1 MSNIHPTAIVDPKAK
16 IGENVSIG
24 PYSVISDNVEIG
36 ENCQIGTQVV
46 ILPGAR
52 IGRECKIYHHAV
64 ISEIPQDLKF
74 GGEET
79 TAEIGDRTVIRE
91 FVTINRGTQQ
101 HWKTVVGSD
110 CLLMAYVHVAHD
122 CIIGDHVIM
131 ANAVNL
137 AGHVQIEDWVIM
149 GGMVG
154 VLQFSRIGQHSI
166 IGGQFRVSK
175 DVPPYIMAARE
186 PLAYEGL
193 NRVGLKRRNF
203 APETI
208 LALKRAYNLIYHS
221 EYNVSD
227 ALRKIEETTGLMIP
241 EVQNVIDFIKTSSRG
256 IIH

>member
-1 MSNIHPTAIVDPKAK
+1 MVKIHPTAIVDSGAQ

-24 PYSVISDNVEIG
+24 PYSVISGNVEIG
-36 ENCQIGTQVV
+36 DNCQIGTQTV

-52 IGRECKIYHHAV
+52 IGRDCKIFHHAV

-74 GGEET
+74 AGEET
-79 TAEIGDRTVIRE
+79 TAEVGDRTVIRE
-91 FVTINRGTQQ
+91 FVTINRGTSQ
-101 HWKTVVGSD
+101 HWRTVVGSD

-122 CIIGDHVIM
+122 CIVGNHVIM

-137 AGHVQIEDWVIM
+137 AGHVEVEDWVII

-166 IGGQFRVSK
+166 IGGQYRVSK

-186 PLAYEGL
+186 PLSYEGL

-203 APETI
+203 PSETI
-208 LALKRAYNLIYHS
+208 LALKRAYNLIYNS

-227 ALRKIEETTGLMIP
+227 AIRKIEETPDLMIP
-241 EVQNVIDFIKTSSRG
+241 EVRNIIEFIRKSSRG
-256 IIH
+256 II

>member
-1 MSNIHPTAIVDPKAK
+1 MVKIHPTAIVDSGAK

-24 PYSVISDNVEIG
+24 PYSVISGNVEIG
-36 ENCQIGTQVV
+36 DNCQIGTQTV

-52 IGRECKIYHHAV
+52 IGRDCKIFHHAV

-74 GGEET
+74 AGEET
-79 TAEIGDRTVIRE
+79 TAEVGDRTVIRE
-91 FVTINRGTQQ
+91 FVTINRGTSQ
-101 HWKTVVGSD
+101 HWRTVVGSD
-110 CLLMAYVHVAHD
+110 CLLMAYVHIAHD
-122 CIIGDHVIM
+122 CIVGNHVIM

-137 AGHVQIEDWVIM
+137 AGHVEVEDWVII

-166 IGGQFRVSK
+166 IGGQYRVSK

-186 PLAYEGL
+186 PLSYEGL

-203 APETI
+203 PSETI
-208 LALKRAYNLIYHS
+208 LTLKRAYNLIYNS

-227 ALRKIEETTGLMIP
+227 AIRKIEETPDLMIP
-241 EVQNVIDFIKTSSRG
+241 EVRNIIEFIRKSTRG
-256 IIH
+256 II

>member
-1 MSNIHPTAIVDPKAK
+1 MVKIHPTAIVDSGAQ

-24 PYSVISDNVEIG
+24 PYSVISGNVEIG
-36 ENCQIGTQVV
+36 DNCQIGTQTV

-52 IGRECKIYHHAV
+52 IGRDCKIFHHAV

-74 GGEET
+74 AGEET
-79 TAEIGDRTVIRE
+79 TAEVGDRTVIRE
-91 FVTINRGTQQ
+91 FVTINRGTSQ
-101 HWKTVVGSD
+101 HWRTVVGSD

-122 CIIGDHVIM
+122 CIVGNHVIM

-137 AGHVQIEDWVIM
+137 AGHVEVEDWVII

-166 IGGQFRVSK
+166 IGGQYRVSK

-186 PLAYEGL
+186 PLSYEGL

-203 APETI
+203 PSETI
-208 LALKRAYNLIYHS
+208 LALKRAYNLIYNS

-227 ALRKIEETTGLMIP
+227 AIRKIEETPDLMIP
-241 EVQNVIDFIKTSSRG
+241 EVRNIIEFIRKSTRG
-256 IIH
+256 II

>member
-1 MSNIHPTAIVDPKAK
+1 MVKIHPTAIVDSGAQ

-24 PYSVISDNVEIG
+24 PYSVISGNVEIG
-36 ENCQIGTQVV
+36 DNCQIGTQTV

-52 IGRECKIYHHAV
+52 IGRDCKIFHHAV

-74 GGEET
+74 AGEET
-79 TAEIGDRTVIRE
+79 TAEVGDRTVIRE
-91 FVTINRGTQQ
+91 FVTINRGTSQ
-101 HWKTVVGSD
+101 HWRTVVGSD

-122 CIIGDHVIM
+122 CIVGNHVIM

-137 AGHVQIEDWVIM
+137 AGHVEVEDWVII

-166 IGGQFRVSK
+166 IGGQYRVSK

-186 PLAYEGL
+186 PLSYEGL

-203 APETI
+203 PSETI
-208 LALKRAYNLIYHS
+208 LTLKRAYNLIYNS

-227 ALRKIEETTGLMIP
+227 AIRKIEETPDLMIP
-241 EVQNVIDFIKTSSRG
+241 EVRNIIEFIRKSSRG
-256 IIH
+256 II

>member
-1 MSNIHPTAIVDPKAK
+1 MRQIHPTAIVDKKAR
-16 IGENVSIG
+16 IGENVIIG

-36 ENCQIGTQVV
+36 NGCWIGNHVV

-52 IGRECKIYHHAV
+52 IGQNSKIFHHAV

-74 GGEET
+74 AGEET

-91 FVTINRGTQQ
+91 FVTINRGTAQ

-110 CLLMAYVHVAHD
+110 CLIMAYVHIAHD
-122 CIIGDHVIM
+122 CIIGNHVIM

-137 AGHVQIEDWVIM
+137 AGHVEIEDWVIM

-166 IGGQFRVSK
+166 IGGQYRVSK

-186 PLAYEGL
+186 PLSFEGL

-203 APETI
+203 PAETI
-208 LALKRAYNLIYHS
+208 LTLKRVYNLIYHS
-221 EYNVSD
+221 KYNVSD
-227 ALRKIEETTGLMIP
+227 AIRKIEETPELMIP
-241 EVQNVIDFIKTSSRG
+241 EVNNIIEFIKKSSRG
-256 IIH
+256 II

>member
-1 MSNIHPTAIVDPKAK
+1 MVKIHPTAIVDSGAK

-24 PYSVISDNVEIG
+24 PYSVISGNVEIG
-36 ENCQIGTQVV
+36 DNCQIGTQTV

-52 IGRECKIYHHAV
+52 IGRDCKIFHHAV

-74 GGEET
+74 AGEET
-79 TAEIGDRTVIRE
+79 TAEVGDRTVIRE
-91 FVTINRGTQQ
+91 FVTINRGTSQ
-101 HWKTVVGSD
+101 HWRTVVGSD
-110 CLLMAYVHVAHD
+110 CLLMAYVHIAHD
-122 CIIGDHVIM
+122 CIVGNHVIM

-137 AGHVQIEDWVIM
+137 AGHVEVEDWVII

-166 IGGQFRVSK
+166 IGGQYRVSK

-186 PLAYEGL
+186 PLSYEGL

-203 APETI
+203 PSETI
-208 LALKRAYNLIYHS
+208 LALKRAYNLIYNS

-227 ALRKIEETTGLMIP
+227 AIRKIEETPDLMIP
-241 EVQNVIDFIKTSSRG
+241 EVRNIIEFIRKSSRG
-256 IIH
+256 II

>member
-1 MSNIHPTAIVDPKAK
+1 MSQVHPTAIIDPRAR
-16 IGENVSIG
+16 IGANVSIG
-24 PYSVISDNVEIG
+24 PYSVISENVEIG
-36 ENCQIGTQVV
+36 NGCQIGTSVV

-52 IGRECKIYHHAV
+52 IGCDCKIYHHAV

-74 GGEET
+74 AGEET

-91 FVTINRGTQQ
+91 FVTINRGTSQ
-101 HWKTVVGSD
+101 HWRTVVGSD
-110 CLLMAYVHVAHD
+110 CLLMAYVHIAHD
-122 CIIGDHVIM
+122 CIIGNHVIM

-137 AGHVQIEDWVIM
+137 AGHVAIEDWVIV

-166 IGGQFRVSK
+166 IGGQYRVSK

-203 APETI
+203 PPETI
-208 LALKRAYNLIYHS
+208 LALKRAYTLIYHS

-227 ALRKIEETTGLMIP
+227 AIHKIEETPELLIP
-241 EVQNVIDFIKTSSRG
+241 EVRNIIEFIQKSSRG
-256 IIH
+256 II

>member
-16 IGENVSIG
+16 IGANVTIG
-24 PYSVISDNVEIG
+24 PYSVISGNVEIG
-36 ENCQIGTQVV
+36 DDCQIGTQAV

-74 GGEET
+74 AGEET

-91 FVTINRGTQQ
+91 FVTVNRGTSQ
-101 HWKTVVGSD
+101 HWRTVVGSD
-110 CLLMAYVHVAHD
+110 CLLMAYVHIAHD
-122 CIIGDHVIM
+122 CIVGNHVIM

-137 AGHVQIEDWVIM
+137 AGHVEIEDWVIV

-166 IGGQFRVSK
+166 IGGQYRVNK

-186 PLAYEGL
+186 PLSYEGL

-203 APETI
+203 PQETI

-227 ALRKIEETTGLMIP
+227 AIRKIEETPDSIIP
-241 EVQNVIDFIKTSSRG
+241 EVRNVIEFIQKSSRG
-256 IIH
+256 II

>member
-1 MSNIHPTAIVDPKAK
+1 MVKIHPTAIVDSGAQ

-24 PYSVISDNVEIG
+24 PYSVISGNVEIG
-36 ENCQIGTQVV
+36 DNCQIGTQTV

-52 IGRECKIYHHAV
+52 IGRDCKIFHHAV

-74 GGEET
+74 AGEET
-79 TAEIGDRTVIRE
+79 TAEVGDRTVIRE
-91 FVTINRGTQQ
+91 FVTINRGTSQ
-101 HWKTVVGSD
+101 HWRTVVGSD
-110 CLLMAYVHVAHD
+110 CLLMAYVHIAHD
-122 CIIGDHVIM
+122 CIVGNHVIM

-137 AGHVQIEDWVIM
+137 AGHVEVEDWVII

-166 IGGQFRVSK
+166 IGGQYRVSK

-186 PLAYEGL
+186 PLSYEGL

-203 APETI
+203 PSETI
-208 LALKRAYNLIYHS
+208 LALKRAYNLIYNS

-227 ALRKIEETTGLMIP
+227 AIRKIEETPDLMIP
-241 EVQNVIDFIKTSSRG
+241 EVRNIIEFIRKSTRG
-256 IIH
+256 II

>member
-1 MSNIHPTAIVDPKAK
+1 MVKIHPTAIVDSGAQ

-24 PYSVISDNVEIG
+24 PYSVISGNVEIG
-36 ENCQIGTQVV
+36 DNCQIGTQTV

-52 IGRECKIYHHAV
+52 IGRDCKIFHHAV

-74 GGEET
+74 AGEET
-79 TAEIGDRTVIRE
+79 TAEVGDRTVIRE
-91 FVTINRGTQQ
+91 FVTINRGTSQ
-101 HWKTVVGSD
+101 HWRTVVGSD
-110 CLLMAYVHVAHD
+110 CLLMAYVHIAHD
-122 CIIGDHVIM
+122 CIVGNHVIM

-137 AGHVQIEDWVIM
+137 AGHVEVEDWVII

-166 IGGQFRVSK
+166 IGGQYRVSK

-186 PLAYEGL
+186 PLSYEGL

-203 APETI
+203 PSETI
-208 LALKRAYNLIYHS
+208 LTLKRAYNLIYNS

-227 ALRKIEETTGLMIP
+227 AIRKIEETPDLMIP
-241 EVQNVIDFIKTSSRG
+241 EVRNIIEFIRKSTRG
-256 IIH
+256 II